1 MFINWEMHISC
12 AEMEHREELIQ
23 GAETQALLAEAYS
36 PFMKGRDQLH
46 TKFLPVLTELPVA
59 RYISC

>member
-1 MFINWEMHISC
+1 MFINWEMHILC

-46 TKFLPVLTELPVA
+46 TKSFL
-59 RYISC
+59 C